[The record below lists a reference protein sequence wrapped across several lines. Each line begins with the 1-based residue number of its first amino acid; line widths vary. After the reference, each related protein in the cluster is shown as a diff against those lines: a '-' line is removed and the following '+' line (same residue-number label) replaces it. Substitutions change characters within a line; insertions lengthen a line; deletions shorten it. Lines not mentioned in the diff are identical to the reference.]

1 MAVGLAVTNA
11 QQWTVDS
18 AQQLPAKSD
27 LEAVMLE
34 LGRTVQY
41 TGVVQ
46 CPLLVV
52 VIDRRPLGTA
62 ERGRQRPVS
71 RPMAHFQTVHCAHT
85 LPDKFSRQT
94 LTG

>member
-1 MAVGLAVTNA
+1 MAVGLAVTSA
-11 QQWTVDS
+11 QCPAVDS
-18 AQQLPAKSD
+18 GQCSAAARKSD

-52 VIDRRPLGTA
+52 VIDRRPLGTR
-62 ERGRQRPVS
+62 E
-71 RPMAHFQTVHCAHT
+71 
-85 LPDKFSRQT
+85 RQT
-94 LTG
+94 AASQSADGSLPVVCALCTHSA

>member
-1 MAVGLAVTNA
+1 MAVGLAVTSA
-11 QQWTVDS
+11 QCPAVTVDS

-52 VIDRRPLGTA
+52 VIDRRPLGTR
-62 ERGRQRPVS
+62 E
-71 RPMAHFQTVHCAHT
+71 
-85 LPDKFSRQT
+85 RQT
-94 LTG
+94 AASQSADGSLADCALCTHSA